1 VAKSKPKVNKSCVG
15 WGSTQYLF
23 GVKTKNRQ
31 PRFVCDYPVFWDCI
45 KKNQV
50 FTRLMRIKMRE
61 VERAVEMM
69 GDEEVESEFAL
80 VQKEKSQTWEKI
92 TIKKK

>member
-1 VAKSKPKVNKSCVG
+1 MAKSKPKVDKSYAG
-15 WGSTQYLF
+15 WGSEVYFF
-23 GVKTKNRQ
+23 GIKTKNSQ
-31 PRFVCDYPVFWDCI
+31 PLFVCDYPVFWDCI
-45 KKNQV
+45 KKNQI
-50 FTRLMRIKMRE
+50 FTRLIRIKMRE

-69 GDEEVESEFAL
+69 GDKEVESEFAL

>member
-1 VAKSKPKVNKSCVG
+1 MKSKPKVDKLHVG
-15 WGSTQYLF
+15 WGSTRYLF
-23 GVKTKNRQ
+23 GIKTKNSQ

-45 KKNQV
+45 KKNQI
-50 FTRLMRIKMRE
+50 FTRLMRLKMRE

-69 GDEEVESEFAL
+69 DDKEVESEFAL